1 MEDPELEAIRQ
12 RRMAELMAKSG
23 GGGQGGQGM
32 PTPEDVEQQEEARR
46 AAEEQRRTMLHAV
59 MAPDARERLARIAL
73 VKPEKAR
80 NVENMILTAAKR
92 GALQS
97 KVTEDQLKGMLEQIS
112 EREAASTKITIQRRR
127 PTFEDDD

>member
-1 MEDPELEAIRQ
+1 
-12 RRMAELMAKSG
+12 
-23 GGGQGGQGM
+23 M
-32 PTPEDVEQQEEARR
+32 PNPEDAAKEEETKR

-73 VKPEKAR
+73 VKPDKAR
-80 NVENMILTAAKR
+80 NVENMILAAAQR

-97 KVTEDQLKGMLEQIS
+97 KVTEDQLVGMLEQIS
-112 EREAASTKITIQRRR
+112 EREAKATKITIQRRR